1 VRVEPHHIGPA
12 LRLLRQVRNL
22 RQYQLAK
29 RAGVTKAMVSAYER
43 GRRLPS
49 LRTLLLLLTALGAD
63 FGTLQRALDQVERS
77 TG

>member
-12 LRLLRQVRNL
+12 LRLLRQRRSL
-22 RQYQLAK
+22 RQWQLARK
-29 RAGVTKAMVSAYER
+29 AGVTKAMVSAYEK

-63 FGTLQRALDQVERS
+63 FGVLQQALDRIERS
-77 TG
+77 TS